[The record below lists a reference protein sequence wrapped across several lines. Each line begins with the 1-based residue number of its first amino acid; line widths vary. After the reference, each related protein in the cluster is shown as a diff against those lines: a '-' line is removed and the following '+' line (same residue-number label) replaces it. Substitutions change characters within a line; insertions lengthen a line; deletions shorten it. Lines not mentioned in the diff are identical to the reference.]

1 VQRKTDIGFIFA
13 GSKTTLLNE
22 MTLSPARP
30 FYRMGYDMF
39 VSVLYGLL
47 PPCKRSRVKGTTGAI
62 ASLYSA
68 FDWGATP
75 DHDGA
80 VARGGLVGQLRH
92 FSARRLLYKPFG
104 GSRPNCGQWGTQITA
119 PKGTTE

>member
-1 VQRKTDIGFIFA
+1 VRRKTDIGFIFA
-13 GSKTTLLNE
+13 GSKATLLNE
-22 MTLSPARP
+22 MTLNPARP

-80 VARGGLVGQLRH
+80 VARGASSGNYGISELCSINFV
-92 FSARRLLYKPFG
+92 SRRIAG
-104 GSRPNCGQWGTQITA
+104 RPR
-119 PKGTTE
+119 PMEKY